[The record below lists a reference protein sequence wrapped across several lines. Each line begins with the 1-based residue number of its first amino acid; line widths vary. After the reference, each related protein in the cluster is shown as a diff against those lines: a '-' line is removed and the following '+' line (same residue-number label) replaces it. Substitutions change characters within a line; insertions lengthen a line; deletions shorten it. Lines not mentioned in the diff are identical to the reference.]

1 MRSVTKSL
9 TALVLTFCLL
19 LTAGFTALAAGEG
32 TITLFDADTPLFIL
46 LPETPDESVT
56 AAAETLADYLEQIT
70 GKRPQTL
77 TNLRGAPDGAAI
89 SLGYAEALQGQPK
102 GSYTLRADAGSP
114 IFYIEAAD
122 ARGLFNGVY
131 GFLRRVCGVEIYAAD
146 VKRVP
151 RAEKIEAETPYT
163 FSYTPT
169 LEYADTDW
177 LSPHDLE
184 FALANGLNGT
194 YSPIESVYGGKVNYI
209 WFCHSLTNGIV
220 PEGELFESHP
230 EYFAL
235 TKNGKREAT
244 QLCLSNP
251 EVVERAISDV
261 KNQLAQSYDPDAAL
275 NIVSVTQDDNQDYC
289 LCENCTAIANRYGGQ
304 QSGLMLWFVNQI
316 AEAIEPEYPDVVVD
330 TFAYQYT
337 RQAPTGITP
346 RDNVCV
352 RLCSIECCF
361 SHALDD
367 PACERNIKFM
377 KDLEDW
383 SKISNRLYV
392 WDYTTNYSQTLGVFP
407 DFGVMRRNID
417 VFRSHSVVGI
427 YEEGAYYA
435 GQCNV
440 GFVDLSAYLLSC
452 FMRDEMTAEEEREL
466 TKGFMDTY
474 YGGTEAGAAML
485 EILDIITAHAGDED
499 GHLGIGQSMKSSLYS
514 LSNKDAEHIDDLWQT
529 ALEAANANG
538 DTAAAERIERSRL
551 AWRYYEACA
560 CKGAFKSPL
569 PFIGNVKEN
578 RALINDLLA
587 AGVTR
592 YNEGRTLG
600 DMKLSP
606 YDTPDR
612 WGNTDTGAII
622 AALIGTAVIALLT
635 LLTAIV
641 ALRKKHP
648 VCALLLVLLLI
659 AAAITGAFASKL
671 FIEWDNLPLYG
682 FVDALMLLSVFG
694 FFMIAAWAKNGCE
707 LPKGKKLVGTVLIGL
722 TVAALPYELI
732 VLLIN
737 TIIYHSHEPTCSIA
751 LSSFCQMA
759 VIAVCLAVTVIGLR
773 KTKKEEK

>member
-1 MRSVTKSL
+1 MRSVTKSI
-9 TALVLTFCLL
+9 TVLLLAFCLL
-19 LTAGFTALAAGEG
+19 LTAGIAAFAAGEG
-32 TITLFDADTPLFIL
+32 TLTLFDAQTPLFIL
-46 LPETPDESVT
+46 LPETPDESLT

-70 GKRPQTL
+70 GTRPQTV
-77 TNLRGAPDGAAI
+77 NSLRGAPDGAAI
-89 SLGYAEALQGQPK
+89 SLGYAQTLQEQPK

-114 IFYIEAAD
+114 MFYIEAAD

-131 GFLRRVCGVEIYAAD
+131 GFLRRECGVEIYAAD

-151 RAEKIEAETPYT
+151 RADKIEIKTPYD

-177 LSPHDLE
+177 ISPHDLE
-184 FALANGLNGT
+184 FALANGLNGS
-194 YSPIESVYGGKVNYI
+194 YSPIEAAYGGKVNYV

-251 EVVERAISDV
+251 DVVARAIQDV
-261 KNQLAQSYDPDAAL
+261 KNQLAQSYNPDAAL

-289 LCENCTAIANRYGGQ
+289 VCENCTAIAEQYGGQ

-337 RQAPTGITP
+337 RQAPTGIVP

-361 SHALDD
+361 AHTLDD
-367 PACERNIKFM
+367 PACERNTAFM

-407 DFGVMRRNID
+407 DFGVMRQNIN
-417 VFRSHSVVGI
+417 VFRTHNVVGI

-466 TKGFMDTY
+466 TKGYMETY
-474 YGGTEAGAAML
+474 YGGEEAGAAML
-485 EILDIITAHAGDED
+485 EILDIITEHAGDEN
-499 GHLGIGQSMKSSLYS
+499 GHLSIGQPMKSSMYS
-514 LSNKDAEHIDDLWQT
+514 LTDKDVKKIDELWKT
-529 ALEAANANG
+529 ALTAANANG

-551 AWRYYEACA
+551 AWRYYEACTNT
-560 CKGAFKSPL
+560 GEFKSIL

-578 RALINDLLA
+578 SALIEDLET

-592 YNEGRTLG
+592 YNEGKTLA
-600 DMKLSP
+600 DMKLTP
-606 YDTPDR
+606 YVSPDR
-612 WGNTDTGAII
+612 WGNTDMGVITAG
-622 AALIGTAVIALLT
+622 LIGAAVTVLLT
-635 LLTAIV
+635 LIAAAIV
-641 ALRKKHP
+641 LAKKHR
-648 VCALLLVLLLI
+648 VCALLLVALI
-659 AAAITGAFASKL
+659 VAAAITGTIASKL

-694 FFMIAAWAKNGCE
+694 FVMIAAWAKNGCA
-707 LPKGKKLVGTVLIGL
+707 LPKGKKLAGTVLLGL
-722 TVAALPYELI
+722 TIAALPYEVI

-737 TIIYHSHEPTCSIA
+737 TIIHHGLEPTYSIT

-759 VIAVCLAVTVIGLR
+759 VIVICLAITVIGVC
-773 KTKKEEK
+773 KAKKEQ